1 MKQLKIIVACQQ
13 DQQINIFQ
21 KKKEIPIAATAAVAA
36 RATATFSSAARHFQL
51 EKLDKIKGF
60 FLETECTQLKL
71 A

>member
-36 RATATFSSAARHFQL
+36 RAAATFPSAARHFQL
-51 EKLDKIKGF
+51 EK
-60 FLETECTQLKL
+60 
-71 A
+71 